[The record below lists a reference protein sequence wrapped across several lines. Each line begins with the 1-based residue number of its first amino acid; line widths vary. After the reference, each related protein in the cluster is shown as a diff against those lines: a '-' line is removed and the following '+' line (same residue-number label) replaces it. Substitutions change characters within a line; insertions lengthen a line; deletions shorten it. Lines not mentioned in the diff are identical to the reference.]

1 MELVITTIINSL
13 ILSSMYILAALGF
26 AFLFNM
32 LRIFN
37 FAHGAIYM
45 IGGYI
50 AYFFITG
57 MGFNHWVALLL
68 AILIVAAFGVLIERF
83 LFRRFVGDFNL
94 IIMTGVFI
102 VVVLQTTVNIM
113 VGNKTMAIP
122 PFAEGVLR
130 AGLIS
135 VSYEKLVTFAVGAIL
150 LGAIIWFVNRTRIGQ
165 QMQAIAQHRGG
176 AILQGI
182 NIHRVSA
189 IAFALGCGL
198 AAIAGCFM
206 GAYLRLSPYMGDL
219 MLAKVLIIFMLA
231 GAGSIG
237 GILIA
242 GLVLGSLTAV
252 LPVLVSGAASDAI
265 IIAVVVLLLLIR
277 PQGFFGYEVEM

>member
-1 MELVITTIINSL
+1 MELAVTTLVNSL
-13 ILSSMYILAALGF
+13 ILSAMYILTALGF

-50 AYFFITG
+50 CYYFIIG
-57 MGFNHWVALLL
+57 MGLNNWLSLLI
-68 AILIVAAFGVLIERF
+68 ATVIVAAFALF
-83 LFRRFVGDFNL
+83 LEKFCFRRLVGNFNL
-94 IIMTGVFI
+94 IIMMGVAI

-113 VGNKTMAIP
+113 VGDRTMAIP
-122 PFAEGVLR
+122 PFAEGVFR
-130 AGLIS
+130 YGTIA
-135 VSYEKLVTFAVGAIL
+135 VSYEKMVTFAIGAVL
-150 LGAIIWFVNRTRIGQ
+150 LAAIMLFVNRTRTGQ
-165 QMQAIAQHRGG
+165 QMQAIAQNRGG

-182 NIHRVSA
+182 NIHRISA
-189 IAFALGCGL
+189 IAFAVGCGL
-198 AAIAGCFM
+198 AAIAGGLM
-206 GAYLRLSPYMGDL
+206 GAYLRLSPFMGDL
-219 MLAKVLIIFMLA
+219 MLVKVLIIFMLA

-242 GLVLGSLTAV
+242 GLVLGTLTAV
-252 LPVLVSGAASDAI
+252 LPVLVGGAGSDAI
-265 IIAVVVLLLLIR
+265 IIVVVVILLLIR